1 MNIARYFLKILIRIN
16 QKRLI
21 SSLEEVAHPKM
32 PSVVMGGIG
41 NTEVPHELLQIRK
54 RGFDQQMKV
63 IRHKNID
70 KNIHLVNV
78 T

>member
-21 SSLEEVAHPKM
+21 PSLEKVSRPKM
-32 PSVVMGGIG
+32 PAIIMGGIR
-41 NTEVPHELLQIRK
+41 NTEVPHELLQIGK
-54 RGFDQQMKV
+54 RSFHQQVEV
-63 IRHKNID
+63 IRHKNIS

-78 T
+78 A

>member
-21 SSLEEVAHPKM
+21 PPLEEVSHPKM

-41 NTEVPHELLQIRK
+41 NTEVAHELLQIAK
-54 RGFDQQMKV
+54 RGLDRQVKV

-70 KNIHLVNV
+70 KNMDLLSV